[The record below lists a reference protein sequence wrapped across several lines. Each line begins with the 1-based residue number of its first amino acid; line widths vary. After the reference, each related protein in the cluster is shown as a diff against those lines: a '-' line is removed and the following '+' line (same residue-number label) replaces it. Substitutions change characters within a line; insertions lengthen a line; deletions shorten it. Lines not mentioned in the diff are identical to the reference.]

1 MIDWKQ
7 AQLRLGS
14 AAGPVDGIPGP
25 ATFLALMCYTA
36 RRQPSTSLRMIARE
50 MARLLPNSGIMD
62 KPERLAEFL
71 AQTCH
76 ESAGWSSL
84 EENLR
89 YSAKRLMAVW
99 PRRFPTLASA
109 RPYAWD
115 PSDPDR
121 EDVRLANLIY
131 GGRMG
136 NEDDGTDDNDGW
148 DYRGRGI
155 LQHTGADEYDQLKH
169 RLGLTPDQVAEPA
182 GAVAAAIDYWLR
194 RKVNDPVDKN
204 DFKASRKAVNGG
216 HIGLTEVAAL
226 RERALKILR

>member
-7 AQLRLGS
+7 AQRRLG
-14 AAGPVDGIPGP
+14 AATGPVDGIPGP
-25 ATFLALMCYTA
+25 ATFLALMCYIA

-50 MARLLPNSGIMD
+50 MSRLLPNSGIMETS
-62 KPERLAEFL
+62 ERLSEFL

-76 ESAGWSSL
+76 ESAAWSRL
-84 EENLR
+84 EENLC

-99 PRRFPTLASA
+99 PHRFPTIASA

-121 EDVRLANLIY
+121 EDVRLANLVY

-136 NEDDGTDDNDGW
+136 NERDGTDDDDGW
-148 DYRGRGI
+148 EHRGRGI
-155 LQHTGADEYDQLKH
+155 LQHTGADEYDQLKF
-169 RLGLTPDQVAEPA
+169 RLGLDPDAISEPA
-182 GAVAAAIDYWLR
+182 GAVAAAIDYWMR
-194 RKVNDPVDKN
+194 RDVNKPIDAG

-216 HIGLTEVAAL
+216 YIGLTEVAAL